1 MDKRKATRFVLGA
14 AAIAGLLIFFLR
26 QRFDFAGM
34 LFNVDDPLTRF
45 LINRTIRF
53 FINDAFAILLLYAL
67 FTERKYVVFALWVQ
81 VAGVVFLL
89 IPYFILKVNF
99 PLYNGPLINFLHRII
114 LNPTLVLLLIPAFYY
129 QQRLQTHR
137 NGM

>member
-26 QRFDFAGM
+26 QRFDFAAM
-34 LFNVDDPLTRF
+34 LFNVDDQLIRF

-53 FINDAFAILLLYAL
+53 FINDAFAVLLIYAL
-67 FTERKYVVFALWVQ
+67 FGERKYVVFALWVQ
-81 VAGVVFLL
+81 IVGVIFLL

-99 PLYNGPLINFLHRII
+99 PSYNGPLINFLHRII

-129 QQRLQTHR
+129 QQRLQPPGKR
-137 NGM
+137 M

>member
-34 LFNVDDPLTRF
+34 LFNVDNQLIRF

-53 FINDAFAILLLYAL
+53 FINDAFAVLLIYAL
-67 FTERKYVVFALWVQ
+67 FGERKYVVFALWVQ
-81 VAGVVFLL
+81 IVGVIFLL

-99 PLYNGPLINFLHRII
+99 PSYNGPLINFLHRII

-129 QQRLQTHR
+129 QQRLQPPGKR
-137 NGM
+137 M